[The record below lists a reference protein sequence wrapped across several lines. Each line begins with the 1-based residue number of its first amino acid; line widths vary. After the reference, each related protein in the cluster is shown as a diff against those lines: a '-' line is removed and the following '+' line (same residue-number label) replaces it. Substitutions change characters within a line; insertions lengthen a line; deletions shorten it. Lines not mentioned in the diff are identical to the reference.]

1 MPAMHGA
8 ALVLVVLLAQSTAQ
22 PLNWAG
28 DDGARVETLKKSGV
42 RTDGAHVVLWTPA
55 GALSDEERRELVR
68 KLDLGVPAVR
78 RLVGR
83 HPWQVVGD
91 EKITY
96 YVSSDRFI
104 SHATARGVVFIPLA
118 RVQDGRAPFF
128 HEVSHEYLAHRPT
141 GARGPMRP
149 GTRPLWLM
157 EGLADV
163 IGQSAAGEA
172 GLVEGDVFD
181 TGGLAGVDRVCAT
194 RLREPIGQQVVRA
207 IGENA
212 ELPALFTTD
221 RQTVAPTFYAC
232 SFSFTKFLVGK
243 VGLGEVVALM
253 PLMSTGG
260 VPKRIEQLTH
270 TTVARLR
277 EDWLR
282 AIGATDRSQ

>member
-1 MPAMHGA
+1 
-8 ALVLVVLLAQSTAQ
+8 
-22 PLNWAG
+22 
-28 DDGARVETLKKSGV
+28 
-42 RTDGAHVVLWTPA
+42 
-55 GALSDEERRELVR
+55 
-68 KLDLGVPAVR
+68 
-78 RLVGR
+78 
-83 HPWQVVGD
+83 
-91 EKITY
+91 
-96 YVSSDRFI
+96 
-104 SHATARGVVFIPLA
+104 
-118 RVQDGRAPFF
+118 
-128 HEVSHEYLAHRPT
+128 
-141 GARGPMRP
+141 
-149 GTRPLWLM
+149 
-157 EGLADV
+157 
-163 IGQSAAGEA
+163 
-172 GLVEGDVFD
+172 
-181 TGGLAGVDRVCAT
+181 
-194 RLREPIGQQVVRA
+194 VRA